1 MQFHVVTR
9 CSRVSNLLTL
19 LDTVYSSGVNVSW
32 HIVFDTK
39 HVKEVEVSL
48 LGKLY
53 ENGAQLYLRD
63 GDGWGL
69 SNLNDILKALPEGY
83 VFHLDDDNIMH
94 PDYYRQLSIAI
105 DMHPDKKAFC
115 YNQQLDLTD
124 FSGQFIRYA
133 SPDNT
138 VVGGI
143 DLAQYTVHTDVYKTM
158 SYGSGYTA
166 DGEFI
171 QEYHSAHP
179 EEFVFINEVLCYY
192 NHIPTITVKKTSAP
206 KVLYVGE
213 GKPELKSYP
222 HLGYE
227 DTSLNVEYATHKDL
241 IWNEYD
247 FSKYD
252 SIVSC
257 GGKWEDVPVLSEKF
271 SIIRK
276 RWVHVDEVNGE
287 LAYNVAMNAILTPH
301 KPKISFFTPAY
312 KTPIKRIERLYNSLN
327 NQFMDDWE
335 WVIVNDSPDDQ
346 KLSNWLKM
354 ISEMDERVRVFT
366 FNEPSGGCI
375 GDVKYKAA
383 TLCSGD
389 ILAELDH
396 DDELLRFCGQYLV
409 EAAEAY
415 PECGF
420 FYTNCTE
427 VDESYNCL
435 KYPEGFALGYGKYR
449 KTFDKTVM
457 WEYEES
463 ICVGVNPKT
472 IRHIVGVP
480 NHIRAWRRDV
490 YYKIGGHNRRLTIA
504 DDYELIVRTFL
515 NTKFCHIDACGYIQF
530 IYNNDSGQNTH
541 DATRGDIQRRV
552 RTIAQHYNH
561 DIALRFHHLGVKDW
575 AYEFNPNNP
584 LLAPS
589 RYEEEENAVNV
600 IYKPKSLTDF

>member
-39 HVKEVEVSL
+39 HVKNIEVSL
-48 LGKLY
+48 LSKLN
-53 ENGAQLYLRD
+53 EKEAQLYFRD

-69 SNLNDILKALPEGY
+69 SNLNDILKSLPQGY

-94 PDYYRQLSIAI
+94 PDYYRQLTMAI
-105 DMHPDKKAFC
+105 DMHPDKKVFC
-115 YNQQLDLTD
+115 YGQLVDEDFNQV
-124 FSGQFIRYA
+124 RYA
-133 SPDNT
+133 YPEST

-171 QEYHSAHP
+171 ESYFKSSP

-192 NHIPTITVKKTSAP
+192 NYIPTISVKKTSAP
-206 KVLYVGE
+206 KVLYIGE
-213 GKPELKSYP
+213 DKPELKSYP

-227 DTSLNVEYATHKDL
+227 DTSLNVDYATEGDL
-241 IWNEYD
+241 IWEDYNLN
-247 FSKYD
+247 KYD
-252 SIVSC
+252 AIIST
-257 GGKWEDVPVLSEKF
+257 GGNWEDVPILPQKF

-276 RWVHVDEVNGE
+276 RWLHTDKVNGE
-287 LAYNVAMNAILTPH
+287 LAYNVAMNAILNPH

-312 KTPIKRIERLYNSLN
+312 KTPIKRIENLYNSLE

-346 KLSNWLKM
+346 RLSEWLK
-354 ISEMDERVRVFT
+354 IIAQEDERVKVFT

-383 TLCSGD
+383 MLCSGD

-409 EAAEAY
+409 EASEAH

-420 FYTNCTE
+420 FYTNCVE
-427 VDESYNCL
+427 VDENYNCL
-435 KYPEGFALGYGKYR
+435 KYPDGFALGYGKYR
-449 KTFDKTVM
+449 KTFDKSVM

-490 YYKIGGHNRRLTIA
+490 YHKIGGHNRRLTIA

-530 IYNNDSGQNTH
+530 IYNNESGQNTH

-561 DIALRFHHLGVKDW
+561 DIANRFYHLGVKDW

-584 LLAPS
+584 LLASS
-589 RYEEEENAVNV
+589 RYGEEENAVNV